1 MPGAVKE
8 GAQGPALSTLPP
20 SQAVTPPVTP
30 FLQNLKVTRQNT
42 HTEQMPSFPKTKITN
57 KKPGTS
63 ISNTNV
69 TEYHFFLI
77 AKKFSTS
84 SKRKNGLLPLEATE
98 NTMP

>member
-1 MPGAVKE
+1 MPRAVKE
-8 GAQGPALSTLPP
+8 GAQSLALSMLPP

-30 FLQNLKVTRQNT
+30 FLQNSKVTQQNT
-42 HTEQMPSFPKTKITN
+42 HREKMPSFPKTKITD

-69 TEYHFFLI
+69 TEYDFFLI
-77 AKKFSTS
+77 AKKFFTS